1 MKPQLFRKRLSKLQ
15 KHIILLRIR
24 GITREIARSRE
35 EFPSVPYDLT
45 APDGQWT

>member
-1 MKPQLFRKRLSKLQ
+1 MKHKLFRRKLSRLQ
-15 KHIILLRIR
+15 KQIIMLRIR

-45 APDGQWT
+45 APDGQWR